1 MSLQV
6 QLEASLELLINYDQ
20 LSIHLQASS
29 STCRWLSPGPA
40 TTAGLSG
47 QVGARGAQEADLP
60 QTARSTGWHLHNAA
74 NNPSASNRGRGSFG
88 LENVGALQFDLFIY
102 RYVKHEALVALEHQV
117 TAVTQL
123 IPFPANVTLLSPN
136 SCIPPQECTALLKPH

>member
-6 QLEASLELLINYDQ
+6 QLEALLELLINYIQ
-20 LSIHLQASS
+20 LSIHLQTSS
-29 STCRWLSPGPA
+29 STCRRPSPGPA

-47 QVGARGAQEADLP
+47 RVGAGGAREAELP
-60 QTARSTGWHLHNAA
+60 QAARSTAWHLRNAA
-74 NNPSASNRGRGSFG
+74 NNTSVSNRGRGSFL

-102 RYVKHEALVALEHQV
+102 RYAKYEVLVAHQV

-123 IPFPANVTLLSPN
+123 VPFPANVTLLSPN
-136 SCIPPQECTALLKPH
+136 SCIPPQERTALLKPQ